1 MMKFKGDD
9 CSGLFHVSIGRVA
22 ADIASVDTAVRA
34 RRRHLVEGLKQKKKK
49 QLLSN
54 SIKAAPENE
63 NLTTTNN
70 REPGEHTFKSW
81 SQTKRRYLIALKP
94 EE

>member
-9 CSGLFHVSIGRVA
+9 CSCLFRVSIGRVA
-22 ADIASVDTAVRA
+22 ADIAPVDTAVRA
-34 RRRHLVEGLKQKKKK
+34 RGRHLVEGLKPKKE
-49 QLLSN
+49 LLSN

-63 NLTTTNN
+63 NPTTTNN
-70 REPGEHTFKSW
+70 REPGEHTLKSW